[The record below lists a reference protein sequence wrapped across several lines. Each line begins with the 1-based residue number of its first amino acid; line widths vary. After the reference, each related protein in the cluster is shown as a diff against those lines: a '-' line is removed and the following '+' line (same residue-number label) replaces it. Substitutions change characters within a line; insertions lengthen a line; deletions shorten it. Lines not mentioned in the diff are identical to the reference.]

1 MLDFGFPELLMII
14 AVLILVVGPKQIPE
28 IMYNLGRIMRRLS
41 YMRFALSR
49 QFEDFMHDMDVEKTD
64 GKTTDS
70 LNILPGDNKA
80 HDSVAIAR
88 AEVESEGEDE
98 EEEEDFITPDPDAEY
113 PAPKPVKKPETKPET
128 SGVDNG

>member
-1 MLDFGFPELLMII
+1 MLDFGFPELLMIV

-49 QFEDFMHDMDVEKTD
+49 QFEDFMHDMDVKKTD

-88 AEVESEGEDE
+88 AEVEGEGE